1 MQQYEAL
8 QWQIDQERQSHK
20 SENNRSDTRAA
31 WEAYNE
37 AIASLETQKQQVWE
51 NLRREDRV
59 LAGEIQ
65 VNPPKFSYEN
75 LQN

>member
-37 AIASLETQKQQVWE
+37 AIASLDPQKQQLRE
-51 NLRREDRV
+51 TLRRQDRV
-59 LAGEIQ
+59 LPGEIQ
-65 VNPPKFSYEN
+65 VTPPKFSYEN